1 MQKTVQPSNK
11 CKRNH
16 VGLEDRI
23 SQFPDEILVSILS
36 FLTFEEAVRTSVLS
50 HRWKHLWPFFSGS
63 LDFDDPDTMW
73 DIADEKKQLKV
84 ERNNFVKRVNRIL
97 KLHQGSN
104 IDRFRVCFE
113 FNRYSKHR
121 IDGWIDFAM
130 SKRVKRL
137 ELDFTPTWV
146 CKSQMRY
153 TFPHER
159 FTKLE
164 SSVGV
169 SCIESLMSLTL
180 MNVRVT
186 GKLLEHL
193 LSNCPLLERLHVS
206 DSDDLVTLKVCGS
219 SLRLKYLHIIRC
231 LEFKSIEIF
240 SPNLESLG
248 LVGRETEMHVNHAP
262 CLLDVCLGGSKPVNS
277 AICPLSSYLSQLQSL
292 ILHICIYPNE
302 KLEFLKFQP
311 LTNLRHLKWR
321 VTASDGESLVYLI
334 SMVEAAPFLQK
345 FTLELLWSKP
355 LIEREFRK
363 VMKYPN
369 EHLKEVEIMGFVG
382 RAIDMELTV
391 YLLESAIKLEKIVIN
406 PRSPA
411 LVGTPW
417 EFEMTEKNEGAIEC
431 ANQLKKNLP
440 QGAELLIL

>member
-1 MQKTVQPSNK
+1 MF
-11 CKRNH
+11 
-16 VGLEDRI
+16 E
-23 SQFPDEILVSILS
+23 LVSILS
-36 FLTFEEAVRTSVLS
+36 FLTFEEVVRTSVLS
-50 HRWKHLWPFFSGS
+50 HQWKHLWPFFSGS

-84 ERNNFVKRVNRIL
+84 ERNNFAKRVNRIL
-97 KLHQGSN
+97 KLHHGSN
-104 IDRFRVCFE
+104 IDQFSVCFE

-240 SPNLESLG
+240 APNLESLG

-262 CLLDVCLGGSKPVNS
+262 CLLDVCLGGSKPVDS
-277 AICPLSSYLSQLQSL
+277 AICTLSSYLSQLQSL
-292 ILHICIYPNE
+292 ILHICIYPNVST
-302 KLEFLKFQP
+302 LTYFFNLLHLFLYGFTQC
-311 LTNLRHLKWR
+311 
-321 VTASDGESLVYLI
+321 SLI
-334 SMVEAAPFLQK
+334 SRLFNSGK
-345 FTLELLWSKP
+345 
-355 LIEREFRK
+355 IGI
-363 VMKYPN
+363 
-369 EHLKEVEIMGFVG
+369 LKIS
-382 RAIDMELTV
+382 T
-391 YLLESAIKLEKIVIN
+391 IN
-406 PRSPA
+406 QS
-411 LVGTPW
+411 
-417 EFEMTEKNEGAIEC
+417 
-431 ANQLKKNLP
+431 
-440 QGAELLIL
+440 

>member
-1 MQKTVQPSNK
+1 MEKTVQPSNK

-50 HRWKHLWPFFSGS
+50 HRWKHLWPFFTGS

-84 ERNNFVKRVNRIL
+84 ERNNFAKRVNRIL

-104 IDRFRVCFE
+104 IDQFRVCFE

-206 DSDDLVTLKVCGS
+206 DSDDLVTLK
-219 SLRLKYLHIIRC
+219 
-231 LEFKSIEIF
+231 
-240 SPNLESLG
+240 
-248 LVGRETEMHVNHAP
+248 
-262 CLLDVCLGGSKPVNS
+262 
-277 AICPLSSYLSQLQSL
+277 
-292 ILHICIYPNE
+292 E

-334 SMVEAAPFLQK
+334 SMIEAAPFLQK

-363 VMKYPN
+363 VKKYPN

-417 EFEMTEKNEGAIEC
+417 EFETTEKNEGAIEC